1 MRFTKKKIEEVVTR
15 ILGEEG
21 LKIVD
26 ELSDKENVSE
36 FELSKKIKEDIKVV
50 RKMLYML
57 YNHNLVGFTR
67 KKDKQKGWYI
77 YYWTLLPDNIEFS
90 YFKQR
95 REQLE
100 KLKQRLDEEHKE
112 LFFACPDKC
121 VRLNFDRSIEFEFH
135 CPERGK
141 LMAQD
146 ENKVEIKRSILAEIN
161 EINEELKTLDEQKVG
176 RRKARREQKKV
187 IKHKKIVKRAA
198 VKKMLKQSAGKPKKS
213 KSAEKGLSTIK
224 LLKRTAKKI
233 TKQLTGIKATK
244 KGKKK

>member
-1 MRFTKKKIEEVVTR
+1 MRFTKKKIEEVVIR

-26 ELSDKENVSE
+26 ELNDKENVSE
-36 FELSKKIKEDIKVV
+36 FDLSKKIKEDIKVV

-77 YYWTLLPDNIEFS
+77 YYWTLLPANIEFS

-112 LFFACPDKC
+112 LFFVCPDKC
-121 VRLNFDRSIEFEFH
+121 VRLNFDRGMDFEFH
-135 CPERGK
+135 CPECGK
-141 LMAQD
+141 LMIQD
-146 ENKVEIKRSILAEIN
+146 TNKEEIKKSIQAEMD
-161 EINEELKTLDEQKVG
+161 EINEELKTLNEKRFV
-176 RRKARREQKKV
+176 RRKSNREKK
-187 IKHKKIVKRAA
+187 KA
-198 VKKMLKQSAGKPKKS
+198 VKQRKIIKKKAVKSIIKSSTVKTKKS
-213 KSAEKGLSTIK
+213 KDEKKLSPIK
-224 LLKRTAKKI
+224 LLKKTAKKI
-233 TKQLTGIKATK
+233 TKRLVGINETK
-244 KGKKK
+244 KYKNK